1 MPNSRYTS
9 SSWQSPPM
17 GEGQGEQGKKKIK
30 KEKEKAT
37 TEEPYGIDIRQGAHI
52 LNHFFREEKE
62 LAPILSKR
70 NYSKSI

>member
-1 MPNSRYTS
+1 MAKSTYGGR
-9 SSWQSPPM
+9 
-17 GEGQGEQGKKKIK
+17 EGGSKAKKKKKFK

-37 TEEPYGIDIRQGAHI
+37 TEEPYGIDIRQGAHT
-52 LNHFFREEKE
+52 LNHFFGEEKE